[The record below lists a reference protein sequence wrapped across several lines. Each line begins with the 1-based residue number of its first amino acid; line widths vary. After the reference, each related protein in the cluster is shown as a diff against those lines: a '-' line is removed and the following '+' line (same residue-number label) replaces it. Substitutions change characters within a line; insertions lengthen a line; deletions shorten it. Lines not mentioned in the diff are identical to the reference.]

1 MDHLFASPTRSLVIA
16 LSAALLLPAFPTHG
30 ALQDVPEGAIVVI
43 PMRQEINDGLFFFM
57 RRALKAAERAK
68 AQGVILD
75 MNTPGGSLTTT
86 KKMVEALLKT
96 TSPVVTYVNTEA
108 FSAGALISLAT
119 HSIYVAPTSAIG
131 AAAIVMGGGQ
141 DLPETIQD
149 KATSGYS
156 AFFRSVAEQRGHNP
170 DIATAF
176 MDKKKG
182 LTVGGTVISATGS
195 LLSFSARE
203 ATQVING
210 KPVLAKAIVN
220 SVEEVA
226 TKEGWTGPLHTFE
239 PTGFETVAF
248 WLGSI
253 APLLLTVGLVAAYIE
268 FQSPGFGVAGI
279 IAAICFLL
287 FFSANYLAGLA
298 GLELVALFFLGFTL
312 VLIELIFFPGILIIG
327 LPGAALMIGCLL
339 FAMVDAYPNQGLSI
353 PLESFVGPLTT
364 LAATVIASAI
374 FLALFAR
381 FLPHAPGLK
390 RLVLASTIG
399 DVKEAMER
407 EASLG
412 VSVGAVGT
420 AISPLRPSGKGFFDG
435 RVLDVKSPGDFIPR
449 DTAIRVVRLEGNVVI
464 VEAAAPSQAS

>member
-1 MDHLFASPTRSLVIA
+1 MHNPFAKHARSLVIA
-16 LSAALLLPAFPTHG
+16 VTALFLLPAPPMRG
-30 ALQDVPEGAIVVI
+30 ALQEVPEGAVVVI
-43 PMRQEINDGLFFFM
+43 PMRQEINDSLFFFL

-68 AQGVILD
+68 AQAVILD
-75 MNTPGGSLTTT
+75 MNTPGGSLSTT
-86 KKMVEALLKT
+86 KKIVEALLKT
-96 TSPVVTYVNTEA
+96 TSPVATFVNTEA

-182 LTVGGTVISATGS
+182 LTVGDTVISATGS

-220 SVEEVA
+220 SVEELA
-226 TKEGWTGPLHTFE
+226 QKEGWTGTLHTFE
-239 PTGFETVAF
+239 PTGFESVAF
-248 WLGSI
+248 WLSSL
-253 APLLLTVGLVAAYIE
+253 APLLLTVALVAAYIE
-268 FQSPGFGVAGI
+268 FQSPGFGIAGL
-279 IAAICFLL
+279 IAGICFLL

-298 GLELVALFFLGFTL
+298 GLELIALFFIGCTL
-312 VLIELIFFPGILIIG
+312 VLVELIFFPGILILG

-339 FAMVDAYPNQGLSI
+339 FAMVDAYPSQGLNI

-364 LAATVIASAI
+364 LAATVMASTILMAI
-374 FLALFAR
+374 FAR
-381 FLPHAPGLK
+381 FLPQTPGLK
-390 RLVLASTIG
+390 RLVLASTVG
-399 DVKEAMER
+399 DVKEAIER
-407 EASLG
+407 DATLG
-412 VSVGAVGT
+412 VKVGTTGT
-420 AISPLRPSGKGFFDG
+420 AISLLRPSGKGFFDG
-435 RVLDVKSPGDFIPR
+435 RVLDVKSEGDFIEK
-449 DTAIRVVRLEGNVVI
+449 DTAIRVVRIEGNVVI
-464 VEAAAPSQAS
+464 VETAPLQKTN